1 MEVRE
6 LIAHL
11 GLEIDQA
18 SFEKGKAAI
27 EALHLSFKAFA
38 VGASVAAAGALVYFA
53 KETAEAADAAG
64 KLAQSTG
71 LNNQFLQKLS
81 YAADLAD
88 VSTEQ
93 LAVGLRHLA
102 KSGVKDVQKEVLK
115 LADQFQQLPDDGAK
129 VALAMDKFGRSGGAL
144 IPLLNGGAKSIE
156 DLMQEAEDLGLV
168 FSDEDSKA
176 AEQFNDDTKRLSKSL
191 TGLRNDIGR
200 VLIPAL
206 NKLVNGMRAFMKALR
221 GALPTLKTFAAIVKL
236 VAVVAIAGLTTA
248 LLANIS
254 AVITSISWYAALS
267 VAAIRSALS
276 AAAAWALAALPFVV
290 IAGLI
295 TALILLLEDLYQYLN
310 GGQSM
315 IGKLLPSFER
325 FLFEFTRPRA
335 GEPWFIHMLRFAVEL
350 LTGAQENA
358 SKLNN
363 SLASIGLGKIDYS
376 KPLDAQNINAA
387 VFGGG
392 ATSVAKAG
400 EMTHPTVKQTKVTI
414 NSPITVNTTG
424 GNPQEI
430 AGHVSKALDEHMKS
444 ANRAAAAGVE

>member
-6 LIAHL
+6 LVAHL

-27 EALHLSFKAFA
+27 ESLHLGFKAFA

-71 LNNQFLQKLS
+71 LNSEFLQKLG

-102 KSGVKDVQKEVLK
+102 KTGVKDVQGSILQI
-115 LADQFQQLPDDGAK
+115 ADQFQKLPNDGAK
-129 VALAMDKFGRSGGAL
+129 VALAMEKFGKSGAAL

-156 DLMQEAEDLGLV
+156 ELMQEAEDLGLV
-168 FSDEDSKA
+168 FSEEDSKA
-176 AEQFNDDTKRLSKSL
+176 AEEFNDDTKRLSKSL

-200 VLIPAL
+200 GLIPVL
-206 NKLVNGMRAFMKALR
+206 HKLVNGMRAFMKQLR
-221 GALPTLKTFAAIVKL
+221 AALPTLKTFGAIIKT
-236 VAVVAIAGLTTA
+236 VAIIAIASLTAA

-254 AVITSISWYAALS
+254 AVIFTISWYAALR
-267 VAAIRSALS
+267 VAAIRAALS
-276 AAAAWALAALPFVV
+276 AAASWAFAALPFVI
-290 IAGLI
+290 IAALI
-295 TALILLLEDLYQYLN
+295 TALILLLEDLYGYIN
-310 GGQSM
+310 GSQSL
-315 IGKLLPSFER
+315 IGKLMPSFER

-350 LTGAQENA
+350 LTGAQDNA
-358 SKLNN
+358 AKLNN
-363 SLASIGLGKIDYS
+363 SLSSIGLGKIDYS

-392 ATSVAKAG
+392 ATSTAKAG
-400 EMTHPTVKQTKVTI
+400 EMTKPTVKQTKVTI
-414 NSPITVNTTG
+414 NSPVTINAPNANAQDVKAQFDRQVEATYRAA
-424 GNPQEI
+424 I
-430 AGHVSKALDEHMKS
+430 AGS
-444 ANRAAAAGVE
+444 GGG